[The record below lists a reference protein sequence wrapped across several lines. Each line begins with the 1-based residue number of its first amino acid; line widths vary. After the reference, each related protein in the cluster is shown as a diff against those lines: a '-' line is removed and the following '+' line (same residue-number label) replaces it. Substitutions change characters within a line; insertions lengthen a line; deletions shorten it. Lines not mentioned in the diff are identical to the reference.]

1 MNTAQLKEVNDL
13 ENKLQGRETGFLY
26 HFFIPGFSGKSLL
39 HLCNHLQIIGFDP
52 NEVIPFLHTMLS
64 QVGLGWCIPKSLS
77 QSSKYDDFANKFDD
91 QAMKTIRMR
100 SFVLRVYHEL
110 DGDLRLQFC
119 ETICA
124 MVKFSTENY
133 TDSYKLF
140 QYIENTEYIHSKDE
154 SGLEL
159 IFLALRADAQYK
171 KVLSFAKKHILYGT
185 SIEYF
190 GQ

>member
-1 MNTAQLKEVNDL
+1 
-13 ENKLQGRETGFLY
+13 
-26 HFFIPGFSGKSLL
+26 
-39 HLCNHLQIIGFDP
+39 
-52 NEVIPFLHTMLS
+52 
-64 QVGLGWCIPKSLS
+64 
-77 QSSKYDDFANKFDD
+77 
-91 QAMKTIRMR
+91 
-100 SFVLRVYHEL
+100 
-110 DGDLRLQFC
+110 
-119 ETICA
+119 

-154 SGLEL
+154 SGLEF

-171 KVLSFAKKHILYGT
+171 KVLSFEKKHILYGT